1 MNARS
6 LARWVQFLTPS
17 FHSGRT
23 LTRLRGDRSLIIDR
37 IAILEGDAEH
47 AVK

>member
-17 FHSGRT
+17 FPLGADANSPA
-23 LTRLRGDRSLIIDR
+23 GDRSLIIDR
-37 IAILEGDAEH
+37 IVILEGDAEH